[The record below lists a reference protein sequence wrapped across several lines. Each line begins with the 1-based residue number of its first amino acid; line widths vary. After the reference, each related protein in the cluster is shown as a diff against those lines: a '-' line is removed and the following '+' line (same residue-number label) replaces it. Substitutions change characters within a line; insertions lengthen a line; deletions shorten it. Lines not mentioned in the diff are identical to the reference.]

1 LSVASYQKLIMTISS
16 TQLVDDSFK
25 VINKVTGG
33 RKEDETLIK
42 LDDLKG
48 STNESEISIANA
60 YYEVEGTGTVTLQ
73 FNDDKNLEATG
84 IDNYGLK
91 PSEDKIKGTGD
102 IKITTDNFVDKFSL
116 MLECHKEKG
125 FSE

>member
-1 LSVASYQKLIMTISS
+1 MTISN
-16 TQLVDDSFK
+16 TNLVDDSFK
-25 VINKVTGG
+25 VINKIIGA
-33 RKEDETLIK
+33 RNENEKLIELDTLK
-42 LDDLKG
+42 N

-73 FNDDKNLEATG
+73 FDDKDFTMTG

-91 PSEDKIKGTGD
+91 PTETKIKGTGD
-102 IKITTDNFVDKFSL
+102 IKITTDANVDKFSL

-125 FSE
+125 FSNG

>member
-1 LSVASYQKLIMTISS
+1 MTISS

-25 VINKVTGG
+25 VINKITGG

-48 STNESEISIANA
+48 STNESEISIANT
-60 YYEVEGTGTVTLQ
+60 YYEVEGTGKVTLQ
-73 FNDDKNLEATG
+73 FKGSFWSTTDDTKLEMTG

-91 PSEDKIKGTGD
+91 PSETKIIGAGDLEIKTDK
-102 IKITTDNFVDKFSL
+102 NVDKFSL

>member
-1 LSVASYQKLIMTISS
+1 MTIVSE
-16 TQLVDDSFK
+16 QLIDDSFK

-48 STNESEISIANA
+48 STNESEISIANT
-60 YYEVEGTGTVTLQ
+60 YYEVEGTGKVTLQ
-73 FNDDKNLEATG
+73 FEGSFWSTTDDTKLEMTG

-91 PSEDKIKGTGD
+91 PSEDKIKGAGD
-102 IKITTDNFVDKFSL
+102 LKIETDKNVEKFSL
-116 MLECHKEKG
+116 MVECHKEKG